1 MWDRMTEIKRH
12 TTAYVI
18 MTFDLTQGQVIRP
31 LNGYCWNETGKTQ
44 KLIGRI
50 NMVFLLMKTISHDF
64 QDMMK
69 IVT

>member
-1 MWDRMTEIKRH
+1 MTEIRRH

-31 LNGYCWNETGKTQ
+31 LNGYCWNETGKNT
-44 KLIGRI
+44 KIDWKNKHGF
-50 NMVFLLMKTISHDF
+50 FLRMKTIFHDF